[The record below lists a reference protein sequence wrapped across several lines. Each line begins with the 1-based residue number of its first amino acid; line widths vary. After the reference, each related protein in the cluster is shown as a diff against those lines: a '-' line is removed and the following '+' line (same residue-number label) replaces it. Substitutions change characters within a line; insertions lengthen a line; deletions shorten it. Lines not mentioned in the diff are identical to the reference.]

1 VILAPLVGEDGRLS
15 GFSKITRDM
24 TERRR
29 IEEQLQDANTELRK
43 REQALQETLASLTR
57 THEALKNAQLQVV
70 QAEKMESVGRLA
82 AGVAHEV
89 KNPLA
94 VILAG
99 INYLSGRSAGDE
111 TVASVLSEMQKAI
124 ERADQIIGGLLDFSA
139 PRNLELGMEDLNA
152 IVQRALLLVNHEIER
167 GRVTVVRTLGEDLP
181 LVRLDKR
188 KIEQVFINV
197 FLNAIQAMPE
207 GGTLTV
213 KTYVRAAMASG
224 PPAGSRGTYLLRT
237 FGRMVV
243 AEVDDTGTGIPEG
256 QARKMFE
263 PFFTTKPTRKGT
275 GLGLTVTKAIVDM
288 HGGRVEIRNR
298 PGGGAR
304 VLIVLD
310 PRGGRED
317 AQEAAVARR

>member
-1 VILAPLVGEDGRLS
+1 MLAPLVGEDGRLS

-29 IEEQLQDANTELRK
+29 IEEQLKDANTELRK
-43 REQALQETLASLTR
+43 REQALQETLVSLTR

-139 PRNLELGMEDLNA
+139 PRNLELGIEDLNA
-152 IVQRALLLVNHEIER
+152 IVAAGAPARESRDREEPR
-167 GRVTVVRTLGEDLP
+167 DRSCGRSATICPSSGSTSE
-181 LVRLDKR
+181 KSS
-188 KIEQVFINV
+188 KCFINV

-213 KTYVRAAMASG
+213 KTYSPGGDASG
-224 PPAGSRGTYLLRT
+224 PPAGSTGRRT
-237 FGRMVV
+237 C
-243 AEVDDTGTGIPEG
+243 
-256 QARKMFE
+256 
-263 PFFTTKPTRKGT
+263 
-275 GLGLTVTKAIVDM
+275 
-288 HGGRVEIRNR
+288 
-298 PGGGAR
+298 
-304 VLIVLD
+304 
-310 PRGGRED
+310 
-317 AQEAAVARR
+317 